1 MPDETLT
8 MSGEAGTARKHQ
20 TTGPGRRTG
29 DAADESQFEP
39 AIGLEVH
46 VELSTESKLFCGCST
61 AFNAPP
67 NSHTCPVCLG
77 LPGVLPVVNRKAVE
91 FGIRTALALNCE
103 VAGFSKFDRK
113 NYFYPD
119 LPKNYQIS
127 QYDLPL
133 ASGGHID
140 VPVDGGGARCVRI
153 KRVHLEEDAGK
164 SVHEGGTITGS
175 SFSLEDYNRTG
186 VPLLEIVSEPD
197 IRSPEEAYAYLSMLR
212 SVLRYLDV
220 SDCKMEEGSLRCDAN
235 ISVRPKGSFVLGTP
249 IELKN
254 LNSFRAVEKA
264 LAYEARRQAE
274 ALGAGERIVRETRH
288 WDESRQVTVSMRRK
302 EEADDYRYFPEPDL
316 VPLEIDEGWVD
327 EVRATLPELPGARR
341 ERFMRQHGLPAYDAA
356 ILTES
361 KDVADYFEAAVAA
374 YGGDAKAVSNWVI
387 GELARLMNATG
398 TDIRDARVAPT
409 ALAAMLNM
417 IDDGT
422 ISGKIAKTVFEEM
435 FATGKTPDQV
445 VAEKGL
451 VQIADESELARIV
464 DEVVA
469 ENSRAADEV
478 RAGKDRA
485 IGFLVGQVMRKT
497 RGRANPQAVNRLLQE
512 RLSRD

>member
-1 MPDETLT
+1 MPERAKVSTA
-8 MSGEAGTARKHQ
+8 SAAEAAGR
-20 TTGPGRRTG
+20 PGRAQDGGTG
-29 DAADESQFEP
+29 AAACASEFEP
-39 AIGLEVH
+39 VIGLEVH
-46 VELSTESKLFCGCST
+46 VELSTKSKLFCGCQA

-77 LPGVLPVVNRKAVE
+77 LPGVLPVLNRKAVE
-91 FGIRTALALNCE
+91 FGIKTALALNCE
-103 VAGFSKFDRK
+103 VASFSKFDRK

-133 ASGGHID
+133 GASGYVD
-140 VPVDGGGARCVRI
+140 VSVDGGMRRVRI

-164 SVHEGGTITGS
+164 SVHESGTITGS

-197 IRSPEEAYAYLSMLR
+197 LRSPEEAYAYLSMLR
-212 SVLRYLDV
+212 SILRYLDV

-235 ISVRPKGSFVLGTP
+235 ISVRPKGSSALGTP

-264 LAYEARRQAE
+264 LAYEFRRQAE
-274 ALGAGERIVRETRH
+274 ILARGERVTRETRH
-288 WDESRQVTVSMRRK
+288 WDESRQVTVLMRRK

-316 VPLEIDEGWVD
+316 VPLEIDEAWVA
-327 EVRATLPELPGARR
+327 EVRGTLPELPGVRH
-341 ERFMRQHGLPAYDAA
+341 ERFIREYGLPAYDAA

-361 KDVADYFEAAVAA
+361 KDLADYFEAAVAA
-374 YGGDAKAVSNWVI
+374 YGGDAKAVSNWVM

-398 TDIRDARVAPT
+398 TDIRDVRVAPT
-409 ALAAMLNM
+409 ALAAMLKM

-435 FATGKTPDQV
+435 FATGKEPRQV

-451 VQIADESELARIV
+451 VQIADEGELARIV
-464 DEVVA
+464 DEVIA
-469 ENSRAADEV
+469 ENRDVADEV

-485 IGFLVGQVMRKT
+485 ITFLVGQVMKKT
-497 RGRANPQAVNRLLQE
+497 RGRANPQAVNRLLRE
-512 RLSRD
+512 RLSSG

>member
-1 MPDETLT
+1 MPEEAKASTAWATEAAGRPGPAPDEQT
-8 MSGEAGTARKHQ
+8 GAGAS
-20 TTGPGRRTG
+20 
-29 DAADESQFEP
+29 EFEP
-39 AIGLEVH
+39 VVGLEVH
-46 VELSTESKLFCGCST
+46 VELSTKSKLFCGCQA

-77 LPGVLPVVNRKAVE
+77 LPGVLPVLNRKAVE
-91 FGIRTALALNCE
+91 FGIKTALALNCE
-103 VAGFSKFDRK
+103 VSPFSKFDRK

-133 ASGGHID
+133 GTSGYVD
-140 VPVDGGGARCVRI
+140 VSVDGGMRRVRI

-164 SVHEGGTITGS
+164 SVHESGTITGS

-197 IRSPEEAYAYLSMLR
+197 LRSPEEAYAYLSMLR
-212 SVLRYLDV
+212 SILRYLDV

-235 ISVRPKGSFVLGTP
+235 ISVRPKGSSVLGTP

-264 LAYEARRQAE
+264 LAYEFRRQAE
-274 ALGAGERIVRETRH
+274 ILARGERITRETRH
-288 WDESRQVTVSMRRK
+288 WDESRQVTVLMRRK

-316 VPLEIDEGWVD
+316 VPLEIDEAWVN
-327 EVRATLPELPGARR
+327 EVRSTLPELPGVRY
-341 ERFMRQHGLPAYDAA
+341 ERFMREYGLPAYDAA

-361 KDVADYFEAAVAA
+361 KDLADYFEAAVSA
-374 YGGDAKAVSNWVI
+374 YGGDAKAVSNWVM

-398 TDIRDARVAPT
+398 TDIRDVRVAPT
-409 ALAAMLNM
+409 ALAAMLKM

-435 FATGKTPDQV
+435 FATGKEPRQV

-451 VQIADESELARIV
+451 VQIADEGELARIV
-464 DEVVA
+464 DEVIA
-469 ENSRAADEV
+469 ENRDVADEV

-485 IGFLVGQVMRKT
+485 ITFLVGQVMKKT
-497 RGRANPQAVNRLLQE
+497 RGRANPQAVNRLLRE
-512 RLSRD
+512 RLSSG